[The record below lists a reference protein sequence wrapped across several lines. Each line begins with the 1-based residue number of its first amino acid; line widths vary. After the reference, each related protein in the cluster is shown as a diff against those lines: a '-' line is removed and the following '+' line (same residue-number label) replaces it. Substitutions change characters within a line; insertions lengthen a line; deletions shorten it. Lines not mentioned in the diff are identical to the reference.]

1 MEQQLWAC
9 SGPGRISVE
18 EFCTAGGSGYTV
30 FWVPWWSQVL
40 LLSLQVQLQ
49 LVPMLVCSW
58 LSDGAAA
65 GEAAA
70 LTAYWLDPVI
80 LGGVRGMS
88 RPR

>member
-1 MEQQLWAC
+1 
-9 SGPGRISVE
+9 
-18 EFCTAGGSGYTV
+18 
-30 FWVPWWSQVL
+30 VL

-80 LGGVRGMS
+80 LGGVRGLS